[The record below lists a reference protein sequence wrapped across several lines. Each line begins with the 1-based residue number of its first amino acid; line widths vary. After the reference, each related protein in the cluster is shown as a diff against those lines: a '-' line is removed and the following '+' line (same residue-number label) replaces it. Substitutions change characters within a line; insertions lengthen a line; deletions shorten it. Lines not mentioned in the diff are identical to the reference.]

1 MTLRRKTISVAGK
14 CATDAQTR
22 ELCLNNTSASSGQ
35 QAKRETSRRRHGAL
49 VLDGTPRRG
58 MLTELLSHE
67 RALLELVLALLDTR
81 NLATCARAARWL
93 HAHALEAAEQR
104 VSRLIQTE
112 PRVARWRRTS
122 AAGSSAVLREAHHI
136 EAGVQYVVRISG
148 RYRLDTN
155 VVLDIA
161 PSGDYVNY
169 STASLEAPGHCFRG
183 VATVAGVL
191 PSPDPSVGLLS
202 SSNPPT

>member
-1 MTLRRKTISVAGK
+1 
-14 CATDAQTR
+14 
-22 ELCLNNTSASSGQ
+22 
-35 QAKRETSRRRHGAL
+35 
-49 VLDGTPRRG
+49 